1 MNPNIQK
8 ELYKS
13 ESQLKEEREVIE
25 KALKEEMSQKQ
36 IWRSFSEE
44 PRAQLLIRMLQE
56 ECKKLE
62 TKAKDFSIG
71 STIDSINY
79 KEIPKILIESRTLEK
94 VINLINTGE
103 YTYAN

>member
-13 ESQLKEEREVIE
+13 ESQLKEEREIIE

-62 TKAKDFSIG
+62 TRS
-71 STIDSINY
+71 
-79 KEIPKILIESRTLEK
+79 KEMAIQGLGTSFPVNNNLVESRTLEK